1 MTTNP
6 KELAQALNDKRAAI
20 NASKQKLDEVH
31 KLKEDAFHQRQQFS
45 NQIRALIQ
53 KIKELKQKRDSFT
66 SEVKDLKQKRDTTH
80 KEIQKTA
87 PVKDPKAQTPTPAQR
102 PTPQHSHS
110 YSSHSS
116 HQNFKSSPGYLKKQ
130 MEKLETTI
138 ETGGITF
145 TKEKELM
152 KKIKQLKKELQ
163 QATIARQEQNAAREL
178 SHKVYGLNKEAET
191 YHHLV
196 MHKASESQKMHKE
209 ILEIAKQID
218 ELKLKEKEAFDKFST
233 LKTQF
238 NEINNQLKGQLDETG
253 SIRKQLDEHDQER
266 SRDKKQKQRMSLD
279 EMRKAV
285 MEKLRSGGKLTNDDL
300 KVMQMGN
307 KD

>member
-6 KELAQALNDKRAAI
+6 QELAKALSDKRAAI
-20 NASKQKLDEVH
+20 NSTKQKLDEVH
-31 KLKEDAFHQRQQFS
+31 KLKEEAFTQRQQFS

-87 PVKDPKAQTPTPAQR
+87 PELKDAKAHAPSPA
-102 PTPQHSHS
+102 PQP
-110 YSSHSS
+110 SHSS
-116 HQNFKSSPGYLKKQ
+116 SYGSNQNFKSSPGYLKKQ
-130 MEKLETTI
+130 MEKIEVTI

-152 KKIKQLKKELQ
+152 KKLKQLKKEYQ
-163 QATIARQEQNAAREL
+163 QSALERQAQHAAREL
-178 SHKVYGLNKEAET
+178 SHKVYDLNKEAET

-196 MHKASESQKMHKE
+196 MHKASESQKMHNE
-209 ILEIAKQID
+209 ILQIAKQID
-218 ELKLKEKEAFDKFST
+218 ELKLKEKEAFEKFSA

-238 NEINNQLKGQLDETG
+238 NEINNQLKSQLDETG
-253 SIRKQLDEHDQER
+253 AIRKQLDEQDAGRER
-266 SRDKKQKQRMSLD
+266 VQQQRRRMSLE
-279 EMRKAV
+279 EMQKAV
-285 MEKLRSGGKLTNDDL
+285 EAKLKSGGKLTNDDL
-300 KVMQMGN
+300 KIMQMGN